1 MDTIS
6 SLWEILKDINVNNI
20 SGVVVISFFI
30 IIVFAGCMEPF
41 FASNIEIML
50 MNRNDILK
58 RTSLSYAI
66 LFIVFAMLNYI
77 IAIETFFLPACI
89 FGFIIFAVVL
99 GIIKILSFFIN
110 KAKVIYEKYAD
121 YLKLGAIIIF
131 FPAITYTIS
140 IIKEVNF
147 ISCSLLCALMELLI
161 VALCFLNQEKRQSE
175 VILQINNETW
185 YVFRHIDNNLLC
197 GNNREL
203 KASTQIKLIDLED
216 ISNKNGF
223 FRVE

>member
-6 SLWEILKDINVNNI
+6 SLWDILKDINVNNI
-20 SGVVVISFFI
+20 SWVVVISFFI

-89 FGFIIFAVVL
+89 LGFIIFAVVL

-140 IIKEVNF
+140 IKEVNF

-161 VALCFLNQEKRQSE
+161 VEIGRAH
-175 VILQINNETW
+175 V
-185 YVFRHIDNNLLC
+185 
-197 GNNREL
+197 
-203 KASTQIKLIDLED
+203 
-216 ISNKNGF
+216 
-223 FRVE
+223 